1 MADFRCWHN
10 DINIGIDLKI
20 DNGTAI
26 QENKLD
32 HHVSVCHAFLYC
44 LQQRRLDGNHI
55 ELFLAISVWTLFN
68 DFNKKI
74 ILNQKIRGF
83 EYALYIIAFI
93 FAANAEQMCAILLG
107 VYFVF
112 TLYTYHSKKIMN
124 WCMIVQTLIGIAS
137 MVFVLIN
144 PVR

>member
-1 MADFRCWHN
+1 M
-10 DINIGIDLKI
+10 
-20 DNGTAI
+20 
-26 QENKLD
+26 
-32 HHVSVCHAFLYC
+32 
-44 LQQRRLDGNHI
+44 DGNHI

-83 EYALYIIAFI
+83 ESALYIIAFI

-112 TLYTYHSKKIMN
+112 TLYIYHSKKIMN
-124 WCMIVQTLIGIAS
+124 WYMIVQTLIGIAS